1 MGGRAFVTGQ
11 LWVKK
16 LVSIALYH
24 RDEVETT
31 KSRTAHQ
38 ARFRRDLVTFRMC
51 VLIVGVKI
59 DPRGEVLKGQRVF
72 INEASKRLSPTVMKT
87 AKSSMKVPFLTLF
100 TRFVLLLISLVTVG
114 ALYAQQPTPSPTP
127 PAADQDPDSVRIPIN
142 RVRLPITVLDKKGN
156 FVPGLTKSDFFIFED
171 RVPHQVETFS
181 DDIGTTS
188 PLYLAVLMDTSPST
202 AGKLKFEQESAMN
215 FIQSVVR
222 PRKDRVLFATFDHE
236 IKLRQDFTDKLDLL
250 DRAVFGVK
258 KTGDQT
264 ALFDAVWQ
272 FCDEKLRS
280 VAGRRV
286 LVVITDGDD
295 TYSRANIRDAID
307 IAQRT
312 ETTIF
317 AISTKA
323 GFLATVPGV
332 EAGQV
337 KDKGDK
343 DLVKLAEETGGTAF
357 FTGDMLSLE
366 RSFTK
371 ISKELRAQYL
381 VTYKPINDRYDGSFR
396 KVDVK
401 LSEPYKDLKIRTKHG
416 YKAIADSVR
425 P

>member
-1 MGGRAFVTGQ
+1 
-11 LWVKK
+11 
-16 LVSIALYH
+16 
-24 RDEVETT
+24 
-31 KSRTAHQ
+31 
-38 ARFRRDLVTFRMC
+38 
-51 VLIVGVKI
+51 
-59 DPRGEVLKGQRVF
+59 
-72 INEASKRLSPTVMKT
+72 
-87 AKSSMKVPFLTLF
+87 MKVPLSHFYS
-100 TRFVLLLISLVTVG
+100 RLLLLVVVFAMG
-114 ALYAQQPTPSPTP
+114 IVVQAQQPRPSPTP
-127 PAADQDPDSVRIPIN
+127 PVREQDPDTVTIPIN
-142 RVRLPITVLDKKGN
+142 RVRLPITVVDKKGN
-156 FVPGLTKSDFFIFED
+156 FVPGLTKNDFFIFED
-171 RVPHQVETFS
+171 RVPQQIETFS
-181 DDIGTTS
+181 DDLGES
-188 PLYLAVLMDTSPST
+188 LPLYVAVLMDTSPST

-215 FIQSVVR
+215 FIQTVVR
-222 PRKDRVLFATFDHE
+222 PRRDRVLFATFDHE
-236 IKLRQDFTDKLDLL
+236 INLRQDFTDKLDLL
-250 DRAVFGVK
+250 DRAVFSVK
-258 KTGDQT
+258 KTGNQT

-280 VAGRRV
+280 VVGRRV
-286 LVVITDGDD
+286 LVVITDGED

-323 GFLATVPGV
+323 GFVAAVPGV

-337 KDKGDK
+337 KDKK
-343 DLVKLAEETGGTAF
+343 DRELVTLAEETGGTAF

-401 LSEPYKDLKIRTKHG
+401 LAEGRKDLKVRTKHG